1 MPKFYIKSRHG
12 DEEFLVD
19 RLNVREA
26 LDAYELRMGQRM
38 SEADLVQRDSVMVSQ
53 IGFGKREC
61 GEYNV
66 TIKP

>member
-19 RLNVREA
+19 RGSVREA

-38 SEADLVQRDSVMVSQ
+38 GESDLFQRDSVMVSN
-53 IGFGKREC
+53 IGFGRREC